1 MKTEEKNKGRS
12 EDRNKMKH
20 EKKLTGCTE
29 TRTPFTSKEGLIQKL
44 YFDRI
49 VCMAAKYML

>member
-29 TRTPFTSKEGLIQKL
+29 TRTPFTNKEGLIQKL